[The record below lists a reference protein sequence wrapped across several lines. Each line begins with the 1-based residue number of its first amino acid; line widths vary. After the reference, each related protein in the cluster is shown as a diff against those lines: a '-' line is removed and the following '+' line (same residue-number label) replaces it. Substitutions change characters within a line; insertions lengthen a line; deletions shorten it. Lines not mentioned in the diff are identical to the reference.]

1 MTRRTI
7 AFLALASTAALGG
20 HLLAACGED
29 DGGGGVDAGAAD
41 VSLDTSLP
49 KADGSAGSDA
59 GTPVDAS
66 KTDSAATTDG
76 GQDATVVVDASLDA
90 GADAALD
97 AATDAPPCVPLV
109 LLDGG
114 GVVPTPYLQ
123 ASDSPFRCVPF
134 TSYYHLDN
142 LEDGGIKKPGLT
154 ALSGV
159 STLSSFSGSIIDS
172 VDGDDGTLSDGGTTN
187 SCPGCNSWFTGNS
200 AAGIEFQ
207 FNEAT
212 LGALPTHAGLVWTDG
227 SGNVTVTFSAFGA
240 DGGVLVSYAT
250 SGIGDGSNNSTSAED
265 RFFGAVHDAGIKRI
279 KVTHT
284 SGGLEVDHVQY
295 GR

>member
-1 MTRRTI
+1 MTRRNI

-29 DGGGGVDAGAAD
+29 DGGGGVDAGGAD

-66 KTDSAATTDG
+66 KTDSAATDA

-142 LEDGGIKKPGLT
+142 LEDGGIKKPGLSALNGIS
-154 ALSGV
+154 ALSGY
-159 STLSSFSGSIIDS
+159 SGSIIDS
-172 VDGDDGTLSDGGTTN
+172 VDGDDGTLSDGGGTDF
-187 SCPGCNSWFTGNS
+187 CQGCNSWFNGSGTTGL
-200 AAGIEFQ
+200 EFQ
-207 FNEAT
+207 FNEVT

-227 SGNVTVTFSAFGA
+227 AGGVTVTFSAFGA
-240 DGGVLVSYAT
+240 DGGLLVSYAT
-250 SGIGDGSNNSTSAED
+250 PGIGDGTNYGTGGED

-279 KVTHT
+279 KVSHT
-284 SGGLEVDHVQY
+284 NGGIEVDHIQY

>member
-159 STLSSFSGSIIDS
+159 STLSSFSGLDHRLRRRGRRDAERRRHDRLVPRLQLLVHRQQHSGHRVPVQRSHARRAAHACGPCLDRRLRQRHRDVLS
-172 VDGDDGTLSDGGTTN
+172 LRRRRWRAGQLRDLGD
-187 SCPGCNSWFTGNS
+187 
-200 AAGIEFQ
+200 
-207 FNEAT
+207 
-212 LGALPTHAGLVWTDG
+212 
-227 SGNVTVTFSAFGA
+227 
-240 DGGVLVSYAT
+240 
-250 SGIGDGSNNSTSAED
+250 
-265 RFFGAVHDAGIKRI
+265 R
-279 KVTHT
+279 
-284 SGGLEVDHVQY
+284 
-295 GR
+295 